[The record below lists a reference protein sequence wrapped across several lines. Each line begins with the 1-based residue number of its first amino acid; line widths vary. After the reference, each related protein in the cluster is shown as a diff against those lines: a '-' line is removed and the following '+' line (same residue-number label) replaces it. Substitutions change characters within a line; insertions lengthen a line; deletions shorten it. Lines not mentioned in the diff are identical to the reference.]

1 MKSWMPW
8 LLAALM
14 ALSCGCTTTS
24 GMRNIHHSLAER
36 SSLVLAHKLL
46 QLPVK
51 VTVNEISAG
60 GLTEPVPQWSET
72 ATHAVTAAVAQ
83 ALASDAGSEFVS
95 LPTLSADE
103 QSLVDEHLA
112 LYETVAYSAYQ
123 HTGAMGSNHVWPQKL
138 ARFDYT
144 IGPALKFLK
153 DKTGADAALI
163 VVGED
168 NVSSAGRK
176 AAFVVAALFGV
187 ALQVGYSG
195 LTAGVVELES
205 GNVLW
210 LDFALNQA
218 TVDLRT
224 RDGSQELVNA
234 VFQNFP
240 GRNGAAKASGR

>member
-1 MKSWMPW
+1 MKNWIPW
-8 LLAALM
+8 LLAALI
-14 ALSCGCTTTS
+14 ALSSGCTTTS
-24 GMRNIHHSLAER
+24 GTRNIHHSLAER
-36 SSLVLAHKLL
+36 SSPVLSRKLL

-60 GLTEPVPQWSET
+60 GVTEPVPQWSEA
-72 ATHAVTAAVAQ
+72 ATHAVTAAVTQ
-83 ALASDAGSEFVS
+83 ALASDAGREFVS
-95 LPTLSADE
+95 LPALSADE

-112 LYETVAYSAYQ
+112 LYEAVAYSAYQ
-123 HTGAMGSNHVWPQKL
+123 HTGALGSSQAWPQKR

-153 DKTGADAALI
+153 DRTGADAALI

-195 LTAGVVELES
+195 LTAGVVDLES
-205 GNVLW
+205 GDVLW
-210 LDFALNQA
+210 LEFALNQA

-224 RDGSQELVNA
+224 REGSKELVDA

-240 GRNGAAKASGR
+240 GRQGAAKLTNP

>member
-1 MKSWMPW
+1 MKKWMAW
-8 LLAALM
+8 LLAAIIP
-14 ALSCGCTTTS
+14 LSFGCTTTS
-24 GMRNIHHSLAER
+24 GMQNIHHSLAD
-36 SSLVLAHKLL
+36 SSSTWSGKLL

-60 GLTEPVPQWSET
+60 GVTEPVPQWSET

-83 ALASDAGSEFVS
+83 VLASDADSEFVS

-112 LYETVAYSAYQ
+112 LYEAVAYSAYQ
-123 HTGAMGSNHVWPQKL
+123 HAGAMGSNYAWPQKL

-176 AAFVVAALFGV
+176 AAYVVAALFGV
-187 ALQVGYSG
+187 ALQVGYCG
-195 LTAGVVELES
+195 LTAGVVDLES

-224 RDGSQELVNA
+224 RDGSKELVDA
-234 VFQNFP
+234 VFRNFP
-240 GRNGAAKASGR
+240 GRDSAAKASGR